1 MTLLQNPVDRRYLK
15 VGPFLLIGGFLH
27 PTVALTNGQLNP
39 AIDQSLLTTAIH
51 RSHSTQPSNVSSR
64 PPPQLTAEPLTE
76 GQESTAIY
84 RSDNSPIDGLFVSAI
99 KPVAIQAGFH
109 YRLFLYFP
117 DRSRD
122 PFKSDRLSL
131 RSRDQTS
138 RCSRGRFGPLLV
150 SQSHRLILISSIKT
164 DFHSSPE
171 ANRQAFDFR
180 DRPVRSQDFFTVST
194 IKANGDQGAA

>member
-39 AIDQSLLTTAIH
+39 AIDQSLLTETAIH

-84 RSDNSPIDGLFVSAI
+84 RSDN
-99 KPVAIQAGFH
+99 
-109 YRLFLYFP
+109 
-117 DRSRD
+117 
-122 PFKSDRLSL
+122 
-131 RSRDQTS
+131 
-138 RCSRGRFGPLLV
+138 RGQFGPLLV

-171 ANRQAFDFR
+171 ANRQAFDFC